1 MSSTALQTDSN
12 LHQQVFH
19 SLREVAP
26 ESWNRLIGDA
36 FPFAEYDYLLALE
49 EGHCVGIEPGWEPRY
64 LTLWEGEQL
73 QAACYLYRK
82 TNSNGEYIF
91 DWDWANAYQRY
102 GQRYFPKLTSAVPF
116 TPATGPKLLVA
127 ADASNPRELQ
137 QQLLASALEL
147 VQQEG
152 CSSLHFLFIPAEER
166 EIYEAAGLLLR
177 HSFQFHW
184 QNQGYG
190 SFEDFLSRLRSKR
203 RKEILRER
211 RQVQEQGLEVILL
224 RGEEIEPKLCRVMYD
239 FYLTTIDRK
248 WAMPYLSYEFFQY
261 IFTHFRDQLVLALA
275 RKQGRWV
282 AGTINYHKGPHL
294 FGRYWGCR
302 QDFRSLHFELCYY
315 RLIEYA
321 IEQGVQRFEAGAQ
334 GAHKIQRGFLPNLTY
349 SAHWIAHPA
358 FHRAIGE
365 FIEEEKRSI
374 QSNIED
380 NPELSPYRQESGLA
394 PRSPAQQR
402 SFCTKAWPHREHHPP
417 VTWLRYPVT

>member
-1 MSSTALQTDSN
+1 MWFRSKTDVSSTALQTDSN

-64 LTLWEGEQL
+64 LTLWEGKQL

-127 ADASNPRELQ
+127 ADVSNPRELQ

-147 VQQEG
+147 VRQEG

-380 NPELSPYRQESGLA
+380 NPELSPYRQEG
-394 PRSPAQQR
+394 
-402 SFCTKAWPHREHHPP
+402 
-417 VTWLRYPVT
+417 

>member
-1 MSSTALQTDSN
+1 MSKTDVSSTAFQTDSN
-12 LHQQVFH
+12 LHQQVLH
-19 SLREVAP
+19 SLREVPP

-49 EGHCVGIEPGWEPRY
+49 EGQCVGIEPGWEPRY
-64 LTLWEGEQL
+64 LTLWEGKQL

-137 QQLLASALEL
+137 RQLLASALEL
-147 VQQEG
+147 AQQEG

-184 QNQGYG
+184 QNQGYV

-374 QSNIED
+374 QSNIEE
-380 NPELSPYRQESGLA
+380 NPELSPYRQES
-394 PRSPAQQR
+394 
-402 SFCTKAWPHREHHPP
+402 
-417 VTWLRYPVT
+417 

>member
-1 MSSTALQTDSN
+1 MSSTAFQTDSN

-19 SLREVAP
+19 SLREVPP

-64 LTLWEGEQL
+64 LTLWEGKQL

-137 QQLLASALEL
+137 RQLLASALDL
-147 VQQEG
+147 AQQEG

-184 QNQGYG
+184 QNQGYV

-211 RQVQEQGLEVILL
+211 RQVQEQGLEIILL

-374 QSNIED
+374 QSNIEE
-380 NPELSPYRQESGLA
+380 NPELSPYRQEN
-394 PRSPAQQR
+394 
-402 SFCTKAWPHREHHPP
+402 
-417 VTWLRYPVT
+417 

>member
-1 MSSTALQTDSN
+1 MWFRSKTDVSSTALQTDSN
-12 LHQQVFH
+12 LHQQIFH

-26 ESWNRLIGDA
+26 KSWNRLIGDA

-64 LTLWEGEQL
+64 LTLWEGKQL

-380 NPELSPYRQESGLA
+380 NPELSPYRQEN
-394 PRSPAQQR
+394 
-402 SFCTKAWPHREHHPP
+402 
-417 VTWLRYPVT
+417 

>member
-1 MSSTALQTDSN
+1 MWFRSKTDVSSTALQTDSN
-12 LHQQVFH
+12 LHQQIFH

-26 ESWNRLIGDA
+26 KSWNRLIGDA

-64 LTLWEGEQL
+64 LTLWEGKQL

-380 NPELSPYRQESGLA
+380 NPELSPYRQEG
-394 PRSPAQQR
+394 
-402 SFCTKAWPHREHHPP
+402 
-417 VTWLRYPVT
+417 

>member
-1 MSSTALQTDSN
+1 MWFRSKTDVSSTALQTDSN

-26 ESWNRLIGDA
+26 KSWNRLIGDA

-64 LTLWEGEQL
+64 LTLWEGKQL

-380 NPELSPYRQESGLA
+380 NPELSPYRQEN
-394 PRSPAQQR
+394 
-402 SFCTKAWPHREHHPP
+402 
-417 VTWLRYPVT
+417 

>member
-1 MSSTALQTDSN
+1 MWFRSKTDVSSTALQTDSN

-19 SLREVAP
+19 SLREVPP
-26 ESWNRLIGDA
+26 ESWNRLIGDT

-64 LTLWEGEQL
+64 LTLWEGKQL

-374 QSNIED
+374 QNNIEE
-380 NPELSPYRQESGLA
+380 NPELSPYRQEN
-394 PRSPAQQR
+394 
-402 SFCTKAWPHREHHPP
+402 
-417 VTWLRYPVT
+417 

>member
-19 SLREVAP
+19 SLREVSP

-64 LTLWEGEQL
+64 LTLWEGKQL

-380 NPELSPYRQESGLA
+380 NPELSPYRQEN
-394 PRSPAQQR
+394 
-402 SFCTKAWPHREHHPP
+402 
-417 VTWLRYPVT
+417 

>member
-1 MSSTALQTDSN
+1 MWFRSKTDVSSTALQTDSN

-64 LTLWEGEQL
+64 LTLWEGKQL

-147 VQQEG
+147 AQQEG

-211 RQVQEQGLEVILL
+211 RQVQEQELEVILL

-380 NPELSPYRQESGLA
+380 NPELSPYRQEN
-394 PRSPAQQR
+394 
-402 SFCTKAWPHREHHPP
+402 
-417 VTWLRYPVT
+417 

>member
-1 MSSTALQTDSN
+1 MWFRSKTDVSSTALQTDSN

-64 LTLWEGEQL
+64 LTLWEGKQL

-374 QSNIED
+374 QSNIEE
-380 NPELSPYRQESGLA
+380 NPELSPYRQEN
-394 PRSPAQQR
+394 
-402 SFCTKAWPHREHHPP
+402 
-417 VTWLRYPVT
+417 

>member
-1 MSSTALQTDSN
+1 MWFRSKTDVSSTALQTDSN

-64 LTLWEGEQL
+64 LTLWEGKQL

-365 FIEEEKRSI
+365 FIGEEKRSI

-380 NPELSPYRQESGLA
+380 NPELSPYRQEG
-394 PRSPAQQR
+394 
-402 SFCTKAWPHREHHPP
+402 
-417 VTWLRYPVT
+417 

>member
-1 MSSTALQTDSN
+1 MWFRSKTDVSSTALQTDSN

-19 SLREVAP
+19 SLREVPP

-64 LTLWEGEQL
+64 LTLWEGKQL

-365 FIEEEKRSI
+365 FIGEEKRSI

-380 NPELSPYRQESGLA
+380 NPELSPYRQEN
-394 PRSPAQQR
+394 
-402 SFCTKAWPHREHHPP
+402 
-417 VTWLRYPVT
+417 

>member
-64 LTLWEGEQL
+64 LTLWEGKQL

-349 SAHWIAHPA
+349 SAHWVAHPA

-380 NPELSPYRQESGLA
+380 NPELSPYRQEN
-394 PRSPAQQR
+394 
-402 SFCTKAWPHREHHPP
+402 
-417 VTWLRYPVT
+417 

>member
-1 MSSTALQTDSN
+1 MWFRSKTDVSSTALQTDSN

-19 SLREVAP
+19 SLHEVAP

-64 LTLWEGEQL
+64 LTLWEGKQL

-380 NPELSPYRQESGLA
+380 NPELSPYRQEN
-394 PRSPAQQR
+394 
-402 SFCTKAWPHREHHPP
+402 
-417 VTWLRYPVT
+417 

>member
-1 MSSTALQTDSN
+1 MWFRSKTDVSSTALQTDSN

-64 LTLWEGEQL
+64 LTLWEGKQL

-116 TPATGPKLLVA
+116 TPATGPKLLVS
-127 ADASNPRELQ
+127 ADASNPREFQ

-152 CSSLHFLFIPAEER
+152 CSSLHFLFIPAEEC

-184 QNQGYG
+184 QNQGYD

-224 RGEEIEPKLCRVMYD
+224 RGEEVEPKLCRVMYD

-380 NPELSPYRQESGLA
+380 NPELSPYRQEN
-394 PRSPAQQR
+394 
-402 SFCTKAWPHREHHPP
+402 
-417 VTWLRYPVT
+417 

>member
-1 MSSTALQTDSN
+1 MWFRSKTDVSSTALQTDSN

-147 VQQEG
+147 VRQEG

-380 NPELSPYRQESGLA
+380 NPELSPYRQEG
-394 PRSPAQQR
+394 
-402 SFCTKAWPHREHHPP
+402 
-417 VTWLRYPVT
+417 

>member
-1 MSSTALQTDSN
+1 MWFRSKTDVSSTAPQTNSN

-19 SLREVAP
+19 SLREVTP

-36 FPFAEYDYLLALE
+36 FPFAEYNYLLALE
-49 EGHCVGIEPGWEPRY
+49 EGQCVGIETGWEPRY
-64 LTLWEGEQL
+64 LTLWEGKQL
-73 QAACYLYRK
+73 QAACYLYQK

-147 VQQEG
+147 AQQGG
-152 CSSLHFLFIPAEER
+152 CSSLHFLFIPTEER

-224 RGEEIEPKLCRVMYD
+224 QGEEIEPRLCRVMHD

-261 IFTHFRDQLVLALA
+261 IFTHFRDHLVLTLA
-275 RKQGRWV
+275 RKQGKWV

-294 FGRYWGCR
+294 FGRYWGCW

-349 SAHWIAHPA
+349 SAHWIAHPV
-358 FHRAIGE
+358 FHQAIGE

-374 QSNIED
+374 QGNIEN
-380 NPELSPYRQESGLA
+380 NPELSPYRQEN
-394 PRSPAQQR
+394 
-402 SFCTKAWPHREHHPP
+402 
-417 VTWLRYPVT
+417 

>member
-1 MSSTALQTDSN
+1 MWFRSKTDVSSTALQTDSN

-26 ESWNRLIGDA
+26 KSWNRLIGDA

-64 LTLWEGEQL
+64 LTLWEGKQL

-147 VQQEG
+147 VRQEG

-380 NPELSPYRQESGLA
+380 NPELSPYRQEG
-394 PRSPAQQR
+394 
-402 SFCTKAWPHREHHPP
+402 
-417 VTWLRYPVT
+417 

>member
-1 MSSTALQTDSN
+1 MWFRSKTDVSSTALQTDSN

-64 LTLWEGEQL
+64 LTRWEGKQL

-380 NPELSPYRQESGLA
+380 NPELSPYRQEN
-394 PRSPAQQR
+394 
-402 SFCTKAWPHREHHPP
+402 
-417 VTWLRYPVT
+417 

>member
-1 MSSTALQTDSN
+1 MWFRSKTDVSSTALQTDNN

-184 QNQGYG
+184 QNQGYS

-380 NPELSPYRQESGLA
+380 NPELSPYRQEN
-394 PRSPAQQR
+394 
-402 SFCTKAWPHREHHPP
+402 
-417 VTWLRYPVT
+417 

>member
-1 MSSTALQTDSN
+1 MWFRSKTDVSSTALQTDNN

-64 LTLWEGEQL
+64 LTLWEGKQL

-184 QNQGYG
+184 QNQGYS

-394 PRSPAQQR
+394 PRSPA
-402 SFCTKAWPHREHHPP
+402 
-417 VTWLRYPVT
+417 

>member
-1 MSSTALQTDSN
+1 MWFRSKTDVSSTALQTDSN

-64 LTLWEGEQL
+64 LTLWEGKQL

-349 SAHWIAHPA
+349 SAHWIADPA
-358 FHRAIGE
+358 FQRAIGE
-365 FIEEEKRSI
+365 FIEEEKRLI

-380 NPELSPYRQESGLA
+380 NPELSPYRQE
-394 PRSPAQQR
+394 
-402 SFCTKAWPHREHHPP
+402 T
-417 VTWLRYPVT
+417 

>member
-1 MSSTALQTDSN
+1 MWFRSKTDVSSTAFQTDSN
-12 LHQQVFH
+12 LQQQVLH
-19 SLREVAP
+19 SLHEVPP

-49 EGHCVGIEPGWEPRY
+49 EGQCVGIEPGWEPRY
-64 LTLWEGEQL
+64 LTLWEGKQL

-137 QQLLASALEL
+137 RQLLASALEL
-147 VQQEG
+147 AQQEG

-184 QNQGYG
+184 QNQGYV
-190 SFEDFLSRLRSKR
+190 SFGDFLSRLRSKR

-374 QSNIED
+374 QSNIEE
-380 NPELSPYRQESGLA
+380 NPELSPYRQEN
-394 PRSPAQQR
+394 
-402 SFCTKAWPHREHHPP
+402 
-417 VTWLRYPVT
+417 

>member
-19 SLREVAP
+19 SLREVSP

-64 LTLWEGEQL
+64 LTLWEGKQL

-147 VQQEG
+147 VRQEG

-374 QSNIED
+374 QSNIEE
-380 NPELSPYRQESGLA
+380 NPELSPYRQEN
-394 PRSPAQQR
+394 
-402 SFCTKAWPHREHHPP
+402 
-417 VTWLRYPVT
+417 

>member
-1 MSSTALQTDSN
+1 MWFRSKTDVSSTALQTDSN

-64 LTLWEGEQL
+64 LTLWEGKQL

-147 VQQEG
+147 VRQEG

-184 QNQGYG
+184 QNQGYS

-380 NPELSPYRQESGLA
+380 NPELSPYRQEG
-394 PRSPAQQR
+394 
-402 SFCTKAWPHREHHPP
+402 
-417 VTWLRYPVT
+417 

>member
-1 MSSTALQTDSN
+1 MWFRSKTDVSSTALQTDSN

-64 LTLWEGEQL
+64 LTLWEGKQL

-282 AGTINYHKGPHL
+282 AGTINYHKGPNL

-365 FIEEEKRSI
+365 FIGEEKRSI
-374 QSNIED
+374 QGNIED
-380 NPELSPYRQESGLA
+380 NPELSPYRQEG
-394 PRSPAQQR
+394 
-402 SFCTKAWPHREHHPP
+402 
-417 VTWLRYPVT
+417 

>member
-1 MSSTALQTDSN
+1 MSSTAIQTDSN

-19 SLREVAP
+19 SLREVPP

-64 LTLWEGEQL
+64 LTLWEGKQL

-127 ADASNPRELQ
+127 ADVSNPRELQ

-211 RQVQEQGLEVILL
+211 RQGQEQGLEVILL

-380 NPELSPYRQESGLA
+380 NPELSPYRQEN
-394 PRSPAQQR
+394 
-402 SFCTKAWPHREHHPP
+402 
-417 VTWLRYPVT
+417 

>member
-1 MSSTALQTDSN
+1 MWFRSKTDVSSTALQTDSN

-394 PRSPAQQR
+394 PRSPA
-402 SFCTKAWPHREHHPP
+402 
-417 VTWLRYPVT
+417 

>member
-1 MSSTALQTDSN
+1 MWFRSKTDVSSTAFQTDSN

-19 SLREVAP
+19 SLREVPP

-64 LTLWEGEQL
+64 LTLWEGKQL

-137 QQLLASALEL
+137 RQLLASALEL
-147 VQQEG
+147 AQQEG

-184 QNQGYG
+184 QNQGYV

-211 RQVQEQGLEVILL
+211 RQVQEQGLEIILL

-374 QSNIED
+374 QSNIEE
-380 NPELSPYRQESGLA
+380 NPELSPYRQEN
-394 PRSPAQQR
+394 
-402 SFCTKAWPHREHHPP
+402 
-417 VTWLRYPVT
+417 

>member
-1 MSSTALQTDSN
+1 MWFRSKTDVSSTALQTDSN

-64 LTLWEGEQL
+64 LTLWEGKQL

-102 GQRYFPKLTSAVPF
+102 SQRYFPKLTSAVPF
-116 TPATGPKLLVA
+116 TPATGPKLLVS
-127 ADASNPRELQ
+127 ADASNPREFQ

-152 CSSLHFLFIPAEER
+152 CSSLHFLFIPAEEC

-184 QNQGYG
+184 QNQGYD

-224 RGEEIEPKLCRVMYD
+224 RGEEVEPKLCRVMYD

-380 NPELSPYRQESGLA
+380 NPELSPYRQEG
-394 PRSPAQQR
+394 
-402 SFCTKAWPHREHHPP
+402 
-417 VTWLRYPVT
+417 

>member
-19 SLREVAP
+19 SLREVPP
-26 ESWNRLIGDA
+26 ECWNRLIGDA

-64 LTLWEGEQL
+64 LTLWEGKQL

-147 VQQEG
+147 AQQEG

-184 QNQGYG
+184 QNHGYD

-224 RGEEIEPKLCRVMYD
+224 RGEEIESRLCRVMYD

-380 NPELSPYRQESGLA
+380 NPELSPYRQEG
-394 PRSPAQQR
+394 
-402 SFCTKAWPHREHHPP
+402 
-417 VTWLRYPVT
+417 

>member
-49 EGHCVGIEPGWEPRY
+49 EGHCVGIETGWEPRY
-64 LTLWEGEQL
+64 LTLWEGKQL

-102 GQRYFPKLTSAVPF
+102 SQRYFPKLTSAVPF
-116 TPATGPKLLVA
+116 TPATGPKLLVS
-127 ADASNPRELQ
+127 ADASNPREFQ

-152 CSSLHFLFIPAEER
+152 CSSLHFLFIPAEEC

-184 QNQGYG
+184 QNQGYD

-224 RGEEIEPKLCRVMYD
+224 RGEEVEPKLCRVMYD

-380 NPELSPYRQESGLA
+380 NPELSPYRQEN
-394 PRSPAQQR
+394 
-402 SFCTKAWPHREHHPP
+402 
-417 VTWLRYPVT
+417 

>member
-1 MSSTALQTDSN
+1 MWFRSKTDVSSTALQTDSN

-64 LTLWEGEQL
+64 LTLWEGKQL

-184 QNQGYG
+184 QNQGYS

-380 NPELSPYRQESGLA
+380 NPELSPYRQEN
-394 PRSPAQQR
+394 
-402 SFCTKAWPHREHHPP
+402 
-417 VTWLRYPVT
+417 

>member
-1 MSSTALQTDSN
+1 MWFRSKTDVSSTALQTDSN

-64 LTLWEGEQL
+64 LTLWEGKQL

-365 FIEEEKRSI
+365 FIGEEKRSI

-380 NPELSPYRQESGLA
+380 NPELSPYRQEN
-394 PRSPAQQR
+394 
-402 SFCTKAWPHREHHPP
+402 
-417 VTWLRYPVT
+417 

>member
-1 MSSTALQTDSN
+1 MWFRSKTDVSSTALQTDSN

-64 LTLWEGEQL
+64 LTLWEGKQL

-380 NPELSPYRQESGLA
+380 NPELSPYRQEN
-394 PRSPAQQR
+394 
-402 SFCTKAWPHREHHPP
+402 
-417 VTWLRYPVT
+417 

>member
-1 MSSTALQTDSN
+1 MWFRSKTDVSSTAFQTDSN
-12 LHQQVFH
+12 LHQHIFH
-19 SLREVAP
+19 SLREVTP

-64 LTLWEGEQL
+64 LTLWEGKHL

-137 QQLLASALEL
+137 RQLLASALEL
-147 VQQEG
+147 AQQEG

-211 RQVQEQGLEVILL
+211 RQVQEQGLEIILL

-358 FHRAIGE
+358 FHQAIGE

-374 QSNIED
+374 QSNIEE
-380 NPELSPYRQESGLA
+380 NPELSPYRQEN
-394 PRSPAQQR
+394 
-402 SFCTKAWPHREHHPP
+402 
-417 VTWLRYPVT
+417 

>member
-1 MSSTALQTDSN
+1 MWFRSKTDVSSTALQTDSN

-64 LTLWEGEQL
+64 LTLWEGKQL

-116 TPATGPKLLVA
+116 TPATGPKLLVS
-127 ADASNPRELQ
+127 ADASNPREFQ

-282 AGTINYHKGPHL
+282 AGTINYHKGPNL

-365 FIEEEKRSI
+365 FIGEEKRSI
-374 QSNIED
+374 QGNIED
-380 NPELSPYRQESGLA
+380 NPELSPYRQEN
-394 PRSPAQQR
+394 
-402 SFCTKAWPHREHHPP
+402 
-417 VTWLRYPVT
+417 

>member
-1 MSSTALQTDSN
+1 MWFRLKTDVSSTALQTDSN

-64 LTLWEGEQL
+64 LTLWEGKQL

-184 QNQGYG
+184 QNQGYS

-224 RGEEIEPKLCRVMYD
+224 RGEEIEPTLCRVMYD

-380 NPELSPYRQESGLA
+380 NPELSPYRQEN
-394 PRSPAQQR
+394 
-402 SFCTKAWPHREHHPP
+402 
-417 VTWLRYPVT
+417 